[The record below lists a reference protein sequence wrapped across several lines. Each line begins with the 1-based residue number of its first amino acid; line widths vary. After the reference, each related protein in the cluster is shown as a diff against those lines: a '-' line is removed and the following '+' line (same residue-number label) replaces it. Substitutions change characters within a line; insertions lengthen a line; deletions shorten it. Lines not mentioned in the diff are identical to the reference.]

1 MKKSIIGRVITLMT
15 LVGVL
20 ASCSQEIA
28 ESLIDN
34 PNNNTESATDLSS
47 LKATLV
53 DFNSVTM
60 ADEFPAPKKETIH
73 TRSTIIEES
82 ENNYQLVWAETD
94 TIGIFPSTGMQVA
107 FPMASSAGT
116 KNATFDGGGWGLK
129 TSATYSAYYP
139 LIGQFYLD
147 RTNIPMIISTQVQKG
162 NGSNT
167 HIGKYDYMAAVNSVV
182 NEQGGV
188 EFNFNHL
195 VSVLH
200 MQIKMPKGG
209 QYSYVA
215 VETSGKFTTEATI
228 NLADGTVTPTKQ
240 SPIQIMRLENVELD
254 NNETNPILEIW
265 LVIHPVDLTDKML
278 YTKVYDVDNN
288 CYTTTMQAM
297 NFEGG
302 TIYNS
307 RKIAT
312 EDLTHT
318 GLPVTIINT
327 PGNVDITSKEDYVE
341 EALMT
346 ILQTDIT
353 DAFCELMNMK
363 GRGNSTW
370 SAAKKPYAIKFNKKK
385 SLLSLPDD
393 KSWVL
398 LANYF
403 DPTLL
408 RNDLAF
414 YMGNELSILDWTP
427 HYKHVDLMLNGQ
439 YKGIYQ
445 LGEKVKISK
454 GRVNV
459 GDDGFLM
466 EIDQRA
472 LSEEDARYFT
482 VSHIGNPVNIKDPEV
497 EYNDDDYNYAK
508 NYVQAADAAL
518 FSENFTDVNE
528 GWQHYLDMDSFVDWY
543 LINEISKNADACT
556 FFSSCYMHLKRGSK
570 LKMGPL
576 WDFDLGFG
584 GYPNAPTSVWAND
597 TEGFKLKEVPWY
609 ARLFE
614 DPAFVVRVKERF
626 SYYYDNRQ
634 TLFNHIDEGAQVL
647 IDKVVVENKLWG
659 KIANSNAS
667 SDEVKV
673 AYQEKVDYL
682 KTWLASRLEWL
693 NTNINAL

>member
-1 MKKSIIGRVITLMT
+1 MKKSLIGRVVSLIAF
-15 LVGVL
+15 VGFL
-20 ASCSQEIA
+20 ASCSQEI
-28 ESLIDN
+28 EEGLIED
-34 PNNNTESATDLSS
+34 PNNNTDSVTDLSS

-60 ADEFPAPKKETIH
+60 ADEFPAPKKSSIQ

-82 ENNYQLVWAETD
+82 ENIYQLVWAETD

-147 RTNIPMIISTQVQKG
+147 RTNIPMIISTQVQNG
-162 NGSNT
+162 NGSNA
-167 HIGKYDYMAAVNSVV
+167 HIGKYDYMAAVNSIV

-200 MQIKMPKGG
+200 EQIEMPKGC

-228 NLADGTVTPTKQ
+228 NLEDGTVTPTKQ

-254 NNETNPILEIW
+254 SNEENHILDVW
-265 LVIHPVDLTDKML
+265 LVIHPVDLTGKML

-327 PGNVDITSKEDYVE
+327 PGNVSITSKEEYVE
-341 EALMT
+341 DALMT

-353 DAFCELMNMK
+353 DEFCELMNMK

-370 SAAKKPYAIKFNKKK
+370 NAPKKPYALKFGKKT
-385 SLLSLPDD
+385 SIMSLPED

-398 LANYF
+398 LANFY
-403 DPTLL
+403 DATLL

-414 YMGNELSILDWTP
+414 YMGHEMTSLDWTP
-427 HYKHVDLMLNGQ
+427 HYEHVDLMLNGQ

-454 GRVNV
+454 KRVNV
-459 GDDGFLM
+459 GDDGFLL
-466 EIDQRA
+466 EIDSKA
-472 LSEEDARYFT
+472 EEGEVTFQ
-482 VSHIGNPVNIKDPEV
+482 VEHIVPPINIKDPDV
-497 EYNDDDYNYAK
+497 VMNGDEYNYISNVISQIDAVLYSESF
-508 NYVQAADAAL
+508 ADPD
-518 FSENFTDVNE
+518 N
-528 GWQHYLDMDSFVDWY
+528 GWQKYIDMSSFVDWY
-543 LINEISKNADACT
+543 LINEIAKNPDAN
-556 FFSSCYMHLKRGSK
+556 FSTSCYMNYKPGGK

-576 WDFDLGFG
+576 WDFDLGFSN
-584 GYPNAPTSVWAND
+584 YPWAYINPTIMNSDGFYVKNAS
-597 TEGFKLKEVPWY
+597 WY
-609 ARLFE
+609 SRLFE
-614 DPAFVVRVKERF
+614 DPVFVEKVKERF
-626 SYYYDNRQ
+626 NSIYTNKQEIYD
-634 TLFNHIDEGAQVL
+634 HIDAKAAIL
-647 IDKVVVENKLWG
+647 INKVAEDNKLWG
-659 KIANSNAS
+659 TITDATS
-667 SDEVKV
+667 SVDDVKT

-682 KTWLASRLEWL
+682 KAWIEARL
-693 NTNINAL
+693 T